1 MADPKVSWRVVDDI
15 VDEIAEVKTCV
26 IGLDLSAHCG
36 VGRGIRLDG
45 GKRGELVLYC
55 NVV

>member
-26 IGLDLSAHCG
+26 IGLDLS
-36 VGRGIRLDG
+36 D
-45 GKRGELVLYC
+45 Y
-55 NVV
+55 